1 MLTIRPA
8 RTDEEYEQARV
19 LIEDY
24 ARSLGFD
31 LEFQQ
36 FREELEGFPGEYSL
50 PAGCVLLAESEERV
64 AGCVCLRPLPDDV
77 CEMKRL
83 YVVPEARGLGAG
95 RALALALVGEA
106 RRLCYVRMRL
116 DTVASMT
123 AANALYRSLGFREIE
138 PYRHNP
144 LDDALFFELTL

>member
-1 MLTIRPA
+1 MLTVRRA
-8 RTDEEYEQARV
+8 LTESEHEEARV
-19 LIEDY
+19 LIEGY

-31 LEFQQ
+31 LEFQR
-36 FREELEGFPGEYSL
+36 FRDELEVFPGEYSP
-50 PAGCVLLAESEERV
+50 PAGCVLLAESEGRV
-64 AGCVCLRPLPDDV
+64 AGCGCLRPLSDDV

-95 RALALALVGEA
+95 RALALALVDEA
-106 RRLCYVRMRL
+106 RRLGYVRIRL
-116 DTVASMT
+116 DTVASMA
-123 AANALYRSLGFREIE
+123 AANALYRSMGFREIE